1 MTPRLRQT
9 LTGLTVV
16 AAAAVSVAAVAARQ
30 DDPPQPKADAA
41 AASVS
46 AEEKAVREF
55 VARFAAAYN
64 QKDADAVAAL
74 FTPDARIYSEDG
86 RRAEG
91 RPAIRE
97 RFATTFEAS
106 PELKI
111 RLGTTSIRFLS
122 ADVAVEEG
130 AAVAIEPKDLD
141 ATTHYTAVH
150 VRRDGHWLTAEV
162 RDHPAPVAEDDHRD
176 DGDHALADLGWLTGE
191 WVDEDDEGLA
201 HTSGR
206 WADGHAYIL
215 RDFTVR
221 LQGLPP
227 TRGTQRIG
235 WDPVRQTVR
244 SWAFDSEGGYTESTW
259 THVGPDRWIIKSNG
273 FLRDGRATS
282 STNTL
287 TRLSPDAFRWSSA
300 DRVLGD
306 EELSEV
312 EEVLVV
318 RRPPAPTIG
327 KK

>member
-1 MTPRLRQT
+1 MTPRPRQT
-9 LTGLTVV
+9 LTGLIVV
-16 AAAAVSVAAVAARQ
+16 AAAAVCVAAVAARQ

-41 AASVS
+41 AS
-46 AEEKAVREF
+46 ADEKAVREL
-55 VARFAAAYN
+55 VERFASAYN
-64 QKDADAVAAL
+64 HKDADAVAAL
-74 FTPDARIYSEDG
+74 FTPDARVYSEDG

-91 RPAIRE
+91 RPAIRA
-97 RFATTFEAS
+97 RFAATFEAA

-111 RLGTTSIRFLS
+111 RLDTTSIRFLS
-122 ADVAVEEG
+122 ADVAIEDG
-130 AAVAIEPKDLD
+130 AAVATEPADLD

-150 VRRDGHWLTAEV
+150 VRRDGKWLTAEV
-162 RDHPAPVAEDDHRD
+162 RDRPAHQDEAEADHRD
-176 DGDHALADLGWLTGE
+176 EGDHALADLGWLTGE
-191 WVDEDDEGLA
+191 WVDEDDEGVA

-227 TRGTQRIG
+227 SHGTQRIG

-287 TRLSPDAFRWSSA
+287 TRLSPDAFLWASA